1 MYSIIFN
8 IWNAVLYTAAVYA
21 HMVFDYCKNSYFINS
36 LSQPLWM
43 AESYHN
49 CSSYS
54 ELNVPIKMPKL

>member
-36 LSQPLWM
+36 LSQLWM

-49 CSSYS
+49 CSSFS